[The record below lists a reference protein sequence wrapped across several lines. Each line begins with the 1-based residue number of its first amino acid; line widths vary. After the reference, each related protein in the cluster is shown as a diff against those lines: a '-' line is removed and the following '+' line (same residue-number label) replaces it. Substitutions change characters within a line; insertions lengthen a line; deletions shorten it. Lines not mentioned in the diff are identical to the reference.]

1 MGELNIGSE
10 RIITVIQCN
19 VKSDPEEFKNWI
31 KDRASK
37 YVYELKEEN
46 TISYEWFLSNDGNKA
61 TLVESY
67 TNSDATVQRFKNHS
81 TSPIA
86 NEVMEFVDFEAVY
99 CLGNPKEDR
108 VKANPVLSRSLIT
121 IFSPYTVGNIE
132 TLISKSF
139 PGDFT
144 EKRPS

>member
-61 TLVESY
+61 TLVY
-67 TNSDATVQRFKNHS
+67 TNSDATVQRFKNHGA
-81 TSPIA
+81 SPIA
-86 NEVMEFVDFEAVY
+86 NEVVEFVDFEAVY
-99 CLGNPKEDR
+99 CFGNPKDDLKRKCLEHG
-108 VKANPVLSRSLIT
+108 VLGAWGAIIQNHFCGFNHS
-121 IFSPYTVGNIE
+121 
-132 TLISKSF
+132 
-139 PGDFT
+139 
-144 EKRPS
+144 

>member
-19 VKSDPEEFKNWI
+19 VKSDLAEFKKWI

-37 YVYELKEEN
+37 YVFELKEEN
-46 TISYEWFLSNDGNKA
+46 TISYKWFLSDNVEKA

-67 TNSDATVQRFKNHS
+67 TNSDATFQRFKNHGA
-81 TSPIA
+81 SPIA

-99 CLGNPKEDR
+99 CFRNPKED
-108 VKANPVLSRSLIT
+108 LIEMLGAWGG
-121 IFSPYTVGNIE
+121 YGQ
-132 TLISKSF
+132 
-139 PGDFT
+139 
-144 EKRPS
+144 

>member
-19 VKSDPEEFKNWI
+19 VKSDPEEFKKWT

-61 TLVESY
+61 TLVESF
-67 TNSDATVQRFKNHS
+67 TNSDATVQRFKNHGA
-81 TSPIA
+81 SPIA
-86 NEVMEFVDFEAVY
+86 NAVEEFFDFEAVY
-99 CLGNPKEDR
+99 CFGNPKDDLKEML
-108 VKANPVLSRSLIT
+108 VAWGAIIQNHFYGFNHS
-121 IFSPYTVGNIE
+121 
-132 TLISKSF
+132 
-139 PGDFT
+139 
-144 EKRPS
+144 

>member
-19 VKSDPEEFKNWI
+19 VKSDPEEFKKWI

-61 TLVESY
+61 TLVESF
-67 TNSDATVQRFKNHS
+67 TNSDATVQRFKNHGA
-81 TSPIA
+81 SPIA
-86 NEVMEFVDFEAVY
+86 NEVEEFVDFEAVF
-99 CLGNPKEDR
+99 CFGNPRDDLKEMLGAWGQLFKITF
-108 VKANPVLSRSLIT
+108 VGLIT
-121 IFSPYTVGNIE
+121 LSMNN
-132 TLISKSF
+132 
-139 PGDFT
+139 
-144 EKRPS
+144 